1 MINCFKL
8 MKIIVL
14 CIPFF
19 VLLLSR
25 RIKAEQ
31 YKYYSYTDIFS
42 FFESLS
48 RTCPQY
54 IKIDT
59 SQNRYGLNSVPG
71 CGNSDCFN
79 LIVYLTDFDSLT
91 LNRPQYY
98 ISGLVHGNE
107 EIGPTTIV
115 EFAKYFCDNNQSNS
129 LFHNILKTKMFI
141 MTPMT
146 NAYGYY
152 NHNREDKVIEFG
164 NRKAFEDPNRD
175 FPYSNDNKEVMP
187 CMKTIT
193 GRTINEIFN
202 EHIISG
208 AITFHGGTNVLG
220 YAWGNYIHKKGNRS
234 TEAPDHSAFKTIG
247 EVMRDASSSEL
258 NQKTRIPDY
267 LLGDMTS
274 TVYPVNGGLE
284 DWAYGGSWENDYVDQ
299 KPIKI
304 CRADSFG
311 KYDMEWKEKNNLN
324 KEKLK
329 CLMYLAETADDKK
342 PIESTL
348 GNDDAFKNKSIFD
361 FENTKNFYGHIPRNM
376 RLIYSGSD
384 LISASI
390 FIDASK
396 ITTKE
401 DTKQVIF
408 PYRIMGCKTLKTI
421 SIYKYSF
428 HTVNK
433 EILYINN
440 IFEKS
445 IEIAKIE
452 NPICYWSDYSK
463 TYNLEINSTIIDD
476 RAPFSYESKGTIY
489 FIRGEGPDSEWK
501 SQIKPDPNVEPQSHI
516 VKSKTIKNYNISN
529 GNFTLRSNY
538 YFYSHPIIILEN
550 GFVSVVDDIDSLFYK
565 MNQDVL
571 LIPFHS
577 TMYDYNLSTLVDFEQ
592 KKNSHSLSSEIVFEV
607 SVTILFSESN
617 SKISSII
624 NKEYHKSGEEIAK
637 IALNNGNEN
646 LNYSSMPCTFYKSK
660 HNRDIIIKCEN
671 ILKENKING
680 YFIRNNLVNSI
691 ITLNL
696 NKNDEKRDF
705 IGVFSIDKSSK
716 GKFYNADN
724 KEYFC
729 SSMINFHNN
738 GNILPKDYSTND
750 YIISIQRQSNT
761 VLNITFDSNS
771 FSNFTTY
778 LVIFPFTNMYL
789 FFDKTMNANVFLSET
804 SDGKII
810 GKTVYVFKI
819 MHEETLNFIKKF
831 LKEKNYLQFLL
842 EIQNKFDSTFK
853 ISQCSIISN
862 KIYNSENFSILKKIS
877 PVSNTYE
884 SLLDDPLYWYLL
896 VGGIT
901 TIVTVGLFFLLK
913 FIWKKMC
920 RKYCFKEYD
929 ELSTR
934 QEIEVM
940 DFKI

>member
-1 MINCFKL
+1 

-14 CIPFF
+14 LCTPVIF
-19 VLLLSR
+19 LLLTS

-71 CGNSDCFN
+71 CGDSDCLN
-79 LIVYLTDFDSLT
+79 LIVYLTDFDTLT

-115 EFAKYFCDNNQSNS
+115 EFAKYFCDNKQNKS
-129 LFHNILKTKMFI
+129 LFHNILKNKMFI

-152 NHNREDKVIEFG
+152 NHNREDKVIEFD
-164 NRKAFEDPNRD
+164 NRKSLEDPNRD
-175 FPYSNDNKEVMP
+175 FPYSDENTEEMS
-187 CMKTIT
+187 CMRTIT

-202 EHIISG
+202 EHIIIG

-220 YAWGNYIHKKGNRS
+220 YAWGNYIHKVGKKS
-234 TEAPDHSAFKTIG
+234 TEAPDHSAFRTIG
-247 EVMRDASSSEL
+247 EIMKEASSSEL
-258 NQKTRIPDY
+258 NQKTNIPDY
-267 LLGDMTS
+267 RLGDMTS
-274 TVYPVNGGLE
+274 TVYPVNGGVE
-284 DWAYGGSWENDYVDQ
+284 DWAYGGSWENDYVDK
-299 KPIKI
+299 KPIKT
-304 CRADSFG
+304 CRADSFS
-311 KYDMEWKEKNNLN
+311 KYNMEWNQNNNNLN

-329 CLMYLAETADDKK
+329 CLMYLAETADQKK
-342 PIESTL
+342 PPESTL
-348 GNDDAFKNKSIFD
+348 GNDDAFKDKSIFD

-376 RLIYSGSD
+376 RLIYSGAD

-396 ITTKE
+396 ILKKE
-401 DTKQVIF
+401 DTNQIII
-408 PYRIMGCKTLKTI
+408 PYQIMGCKSVKSI

-428 HTVNK
+428 HAVNK

-445 IEIAKIE
+445 VEVEKIE
-452 NPICYWSDYSK
+452 NPTCYWNDYSK
-463 TYNLEINSTIIDD
+463 TQYLEINSTIFDKKTS
-476 RAPFSYESKGTIY
+476 FSYESKGIIY

-501 SQIKPDPNVEPQSHI
+501 GQLKPDPDVKPQSHI
-516 VKSKTIKNYNISN
+516 VKSKAKEDYNVSN
-529 GNFTLRSNY
+529 GNYTLGSNY
-538 YFYSHPIIILEN
+538 YFYSHPIMVLEN
-550 GFVSVVDDIDSLFYK
+550 GFVTVVDDIDSLFYEINK
-565 MNQDVL
+565 EVH

-577 TMYDYNLSTLVDFEQ
+577 IINDYNISTLIDFKD
-592 KKNSHSLSSEIVFEV
+592 KKNNFALSSEIIFEI
-607 SVTILFSESN
+607 SVTILLSEAN
-617 SKISSII
+617 SKISSKI
-624 NKEYHKSGEEIAK
+624 NKEFQKSGEETAK
-637 IALNNGNEN
+637 IALNSGNDN
-646 LNYSSMPCTFYKSK
+646 LKYSSATCTSYKSK
-660 HNRDIIIKCEN
+660 HNKDIIIKCEN
-671 ILKENKING
+671 ILKENKIDG
-680 YFIRNNLVNSI
+680 YFIRNNLVNSF
-691 ITLNL
+691 ITLSL
-696 NKNDEKRDF
+696 GKNDEKKNF

-716 GKFYNADN
+716 GKFYISDN
-724 KEYFC
+724 KDYFC
-729 SSMINFHNN
+729 SSMISFDNN
-738 GNILPKDYSTND
+738 NIGTILTKDYSTND

-761 VLNITFDSNS
+761 MLNISFDSNS
-771 FSNFTTY
+771 FSNFTSY
-778 LVIFPFTNMYL
+778 LVIFPFTNMYI
-789 FFDKTMNANVFLSET
+789 FFDKKMNANVSLSGT

-819 MHEETLNFIKKF
+819 MQEETLDFIKKF

-842 EIQNKFDSTFK
+842 EIQNKFDSTLK

-862 KIYNSENFSILKKIS
+862 KIYNKENFAILKKIS
-877 PVSNTYE
+877 PFGTAYE
-884 SLLDDPLYWYLL
+884 SLLDDSIYWYLL
-896 VGGIT
+896 YGGISI
-901 TIVTVGLFFLLK
+901 IVIVCLFLLSK
-913 FIWKKMC
+913 YIWMKICK
-920 RKYCFKEYD
+920 KYCVKGYD